1 MPLYFDWT
9 CVIEFRDACFRGRA
23 SLKRWMLSGNF
34 DARGRDARGLR
45 NQYLRIL
52 AHNSL
57 SALAKTQYVDL
68 DQAVS
73 RGGSC
78 SLSRASRAAALR
90 HCLQSA
96 KFHELAQTPKAGNTA
111 RSGPAL
117 ADACP

>member
-73 RGGSC
+73 RGGG
-78 SLSRASRAAALR
+78 
-90 HCLQSA
+90 LQPQSG
-96 KFHELAQTPKAGNTA
+96 KP
-111 RSGPAL
+111 RSGFEALPAVRKIS
-117 ADACP
+117 